1 MNIFKVASFG
11 IFVPKQRFAYI
22 AFVFSF
28 NQIDSNKDRLVTL
41 EEFLRATEKKE
52 FLEPDNW
59 EVTGPALEGQVVLE
73 ALHHCVLPLAAIP
86 HDSYV

>member
-1 MNIFKVASFG
+1 M
-11 IFVPKQRFAYI
+11 
-22 AFVFSF
+22 FSF

-59 EVTGPALEGQVVLE
+59 EVRGPALEGQAVREV
-73 ALHHCVLPLAAIP
+73 LHHCVLPLAAIP
-86 HDSYV
+86 HDSHV